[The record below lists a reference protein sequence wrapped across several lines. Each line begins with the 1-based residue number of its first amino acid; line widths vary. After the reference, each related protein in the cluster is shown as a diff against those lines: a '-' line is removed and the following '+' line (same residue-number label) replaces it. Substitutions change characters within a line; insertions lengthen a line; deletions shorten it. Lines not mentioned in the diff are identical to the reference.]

1 MPSPKHLWS
10 GDWQD
15 ESAAA
20 AARRRRAEPAPAPA
34 PEPEADPA
42 ARRWRNWRLSAAALL
57 AVLLVAA
64 VAIALLTPGDS
75 KRASGATVPLAQAQP
90 QPPTGGGVFT
100 PPSVVPQGNTG
111 SGASGS
117 SGTAQTAGATSGAWL
132 GVDVASTPSGVL
144 IEGIVAGGP
153 ADAAALRPG
162 DVLLAVGSRPIRS
175 LRDLTSVL
183 AGLRPGQTVDMH
195 LRRGGAT
202 ITRPLTVGQ
211 NPSAS
216 AASP

>member
-20 AARRRRAEPAPAPA
+20 AARRRPAEPALEPAPV
-34 PEPEADPA
+34 EADPA
-42 ARRWRNWRLSAAALL
+42 SRRWRNWRLSAAALL
-57 AVLLVAA
+57 AVLLLAA
-64 VAIALLTPGDS
+64 IAVALLTPGGS
-75 KRASGATVPLAQAQP
+75 KRSGGATTSLAQAQP
-90 QPPTGGGVFT
+90 GTGGGVFT
-100 PPSVVPQGNTG
+100 PPGVVPQGNPG
-111 SGASGS
+111 SGPSGS
-117 SGTAQTAGATSGAWL
+117 SGTAQTSGATSGTWL
-132 GVDVASTPSGVL
+132 GVEVASTPSGVL

-162 DVLLAVGSRPIRS
+162 DVLLAVGRQPIRS
-175 LRDLTSVL
+175 LRDLTAVL

-195 LRRGGAT
+195 VRRGGAT

-211 NPSAS
+211 SPSAS